1 MDSRVPNLAGLH
13 IILLSAATGL
23 PAAFDEMKK
32 YQILLISACALLAIS
47 CGTLKNQTSQPAS
60 GLERLKAG
68 NARFYSHHMKHPD
81 QGLKR
86 IEATASKQQ
95 PFAVVVTC
103 SDSRVAPEIL
113 FDEGIG
119 DLFVIRNAGNIVEEE
134 DVLASIEYAVVH
146 LGVRTILIMGHEEC
160 GAIQAMVGGHVQ
172 GGHHEPE
179 HIEAI
184 LEKLKKEKEEQ
195 EALNSPARGRELV
208 HQCVVAN
215 VIHGVEATGET
226 LRSQGLAPKEG
237 ISIMGAVYDIHT
249 GQVRFLPAGPG
260 SF

>member
-1 MDSRVPNLAGLH
+1 
-13 IILLSAATGL
+13 
-23 PAAFDEMKK
+23 MKK
-32 YQILLISACALLAIS
+32 YQFSLVAACTFLVMS
-47 CGTLKNQTSQPAS
+47 CSTLKHQSGHEPT
-60 GLERLKAG
+60 GLERLQAG

-86 IEATASKQQ
+86 IETTATKQH

-146 LGVRTILIMGHEEC
+146 LDVRTILIMGHEEC
-160 GAIQAMVGGHVQ
+160 GAIQAMVGGNDHA
-172 GGHHEPE
+172 GHHEPE

-184 LEKLKKEKEEQ
+184 LEKLKKEEEEQ
-195 EALNSPARGRELV
+195 AVLNSPARGQELV

-215 VIHGVEATGET
+215 VIHGVHAAEET

-237 ISIMGAVYDIHT
+237 ISILGAVYDIHT
-249 GQVRFLPAGPG
+249 GQVRFLPAGQR
-260 SF
+260 SL

>member
-1 MDSRVPNLAGLH
+1 
-13 IILLSAATGL
+13 
-23 PAAFDEMKK
+23 MKK
-32 YQILLISACALLAIS
+32 LHSTFLTACSLLILSCA
-47 CGTLKNQTSQPAS
+47 TLKNQNSEPSTA
-60 GLERLKAG
+60 LERLQAG

-81 QGLKR
+81 QGPKR
-86 IEATASKQQ
+86 VETTALKQQ

-160 GAIQAMVGGHVQ
+160 GAIQAMVAGPDHA
-172 GGHHEPE
+172 GHHEPA

-184 LEKLKKEKEEQ
+184 LDKLKKEEE
-195 EALNSPARGRELV
+195 EKAVLDSPARGQERV

-215 VIHGVEATGET
+215 VMHGIHAVEDT
-226 LRSQGLAPKEG
+226 LKSEDMVPKEG
-237 ISIMGAVYDIHT
+237 LSILGAVYDIHS
-249 GQVRFLPAGPG
+249 GKVVFLPAGR
-260 SF
+260 STF